1 MLESFG
7 HLVRRMFAS
16 FRDSMS
22 ALFDSRS
29 TADDL
34 RAVIWLASIGL
45 VVVVVLWIMRGFE
58 KRKPMR

>member
-7 HLVRRMFAS
+7 HLVRRMFVS

-22 ALFDSRS
+22 ALFDSRT

-34 RAVIWLASIGL
+34 RAIIWLAGIAL
-45 VVVVVLWIMRGFE
+45 VVVVLLWIMRGFE
-58 KRKPMR
+58 KRRPMR